1 MSTVKQPLG
10 DRRRETIPVVRLQMI
25 REGDIPYSR
34 KPVGNSSVA
43 AEIFQS
49 YLAGADREYFI
60 VLLLDNK
67 HRINAIN
74 VVSIGSLTT
83 AIVHPRE
90 VFKPAVMANA
100 AAVILGHC
108 HPSGDPAPSSED
120 FQLTKRLVEAGELM
134 GIPVLDH
141 IVVGQGQHVS
151 FADRGLMSKALE
163 ARERK

>member
-1 MSTVKQPLG
+1 
-10 DRRRETIPVVRLQMI
+10 
-25 REGDIPYSR
+25 
-34 KPVGNSSVA
+34 VA

-74 VVSIGSLTT
+74 VVAVGSLTT
-83 AIVHPRE
+83 ALVHPRE

-141 IVVGQGQHVS
+141 IVIGQGQHVS
-151 FADRGLMSKALE
+151 FADRGLMSKA
-163 ARERK
+163 REGR